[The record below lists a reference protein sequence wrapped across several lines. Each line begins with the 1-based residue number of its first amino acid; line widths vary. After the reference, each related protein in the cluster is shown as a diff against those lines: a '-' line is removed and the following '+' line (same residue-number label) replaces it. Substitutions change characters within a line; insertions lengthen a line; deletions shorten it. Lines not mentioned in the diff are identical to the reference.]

1 MELSDQIVF
10 IQCKFLLLQC
20 TLPHSCGG
28 QQAPINQ
35 FVSFA
40 QLYFFTAADDY
51 ISGICNTQSSQQ
63 MLKTTQLTNILA
75 NFRCTQTLKNNKYQ
89 QVEKGTV
96 IIYGNRQSDSQKC
109 SSVIIIYQFVCS
121 TFLSPLLN
129 NYLYL
134 FHSSS
139 VHLHSATVNL
149 SAKCKVILWQL
160 KRWPQTR

>member
-1 MELSDQIVF
+1 MITLLMAVLMELSDQIVF

-75 NFRCTQTLKNNKYQ
+75 NC
-89 QVEKGTV
+89 
-96 IIYGNRQSDSQKC
+96 SD
-109 SSVIIIYQFVCS
+109 V
-121 TFLSPLLN
+121 
-129 NYLYL
+129 
-134 FHSSS
+134 
-139 VHLHSATVNL
+139 
-149 SAKCKVILWQL
+149 L
-160 KRWPQTR
+160 KR